1 MNKLEQQEFEL
12 LKQQTRLAVDPN
24 MKDKMTRQEANRKI
38 LEKIALI
45 VEREPD
51 WRFHQILQNI
61 GVEDRG
67 RDQWYDESV
76 ETLESIDPSIP

>member
-1 MNKLEQQEFEL
+1 
-12 LKQQTRLAVDPN
+12 
-24 MKDKMTRQEANRKI
+24 MTRQEANRKI

-61 GVEDRG
+61 GVEDRSY
-67 RDQWYDESV
+67 DQWHDES
-76 ETLESIDPSIP
+76 ELTLQSIDPSIP

>member
-1 MNKLEQQEFEL
+1 
-12 LKQQTRLAVDPN
+12 
-24 MKDKMTRQEANRKI
+24 MTRQEANRKI

-45 VEREPD
+45 VEQEPD

-61 GVEDRG
+61 GVEDRS

-76 ETLESIDPSIP
+76 ETLEGIDPSIP

>member
-1 MNKLEQQEFEL
+1 M
-12 LKQQTRLAVDPN
+12 
-24 MKDKMTRQEANRKI
+24 DKMTRQEANRKI

-61 GVEDRG
+61 GAEDQS
-67 RDQWYDESV
+67 RDQWYDESE
-76 ETLESIDPSIP
+76 ETLKSIDSSNLFSSYL